1 MPGAALGSSKD
12 ELFRHL
18 IDSIKDYA
26 IFVLSPDGN
35 VLTWNPG
42 AEALTGYNEQEI
54 LGTHFSKFFLPEVIR
69 SGWPAK
75 KLAIAEKEGRFADE
89 SWCVR
94 KDGSTFWAC
103 VVVTPL
109 RVSTGKLCGFACV
122 TQDMTERRDAAE
134 SISRLNRELQKLSAQ
149 VLHVQDEE
157 RRRIARELHDDLGQQ
172 LLAIKMAVGKAQNEE
187 ASQLAEASLTSVR
200 NLSYLLHPPLLD
212 ETGLRNALDWFV
224 QGLTKRS
231 NIQIELKICPED
243 FPRLGMDIET
253 MIFRVIQESLS
264 NVLRHSNSDRALV
277 ELEKQTER
285 IVVRIQDYGKGLPA
299 EVCGNG
305 TKLAGVGIGGMRERI
320 RQFGGSLKVSNCEP
334 GTLVEATIP
343 ATPSADLKHG
353 R

>member
-1 MPGAALGSSKD
+1 MPGVALGSSKG

-42 AEALTGYNEQEI
+42 AEALTGYSEQEI

-75 KLAIAEKEGRFADE
+75 KLANAAKNGRFADE
-89 SWCVR
+89 GWRVR
-94 KDGSTFWAC
+94 KDGSMFWAS

-109 RVSTGKLCGFACV
+109 RDSTGELCGFACI
-122 TQDMTERRDAAE
+122 TQDMTQRREAAE
-134 SISRLNRELQKLSAQ
+134 SISKLNLELQKLSAQ

-172 LLAIKMAVGKAQNEE
+172 LVAIKMAVDKTKNEE
-187 ASQLAEASLTSVR
+187 ASQLTEAALISVR
-200 NLSYLLHPPLLD
+200 NLAYLLHPPLLD
-212 ETGLRNALDWFV
+212 ETGLRNALNWFV
-224 QGLTKRS
+224 EGLTKRS
-231 NIQIELKICPED
+231 NIQIELKICPEN

-253 MIFRVIQESLS
+253 TIFRVVQESLS
-264 NVLRHSNSDRALV
+264 NVFRHSDSDRALV

-285 IVVRIQDYGKGLPA
+285 IVVRIRDYGKGLPA
-299 EVCGNG
+299 QICGTNG
-305 TKLAGVGIGGMRERI
+305 TRLAGVGIGGMRERI
-320 RQFGGSLKVSNCEP
+320 RQFGGSLTVSNCEP
-334 GTLVEATIP
+334 GTLVEASIP
-343 ATPSADLKHG
+343 EAKE
-353 R
+353 